1 MERGVEEGREE
12 DDNEKDEREVGT
24 DRGRKTYLR
33 DPAVAKDCSM
43 LQYIIAEGL
52 VKREDGD
59 AREGGQ
65 KGDLAGQGE
74 GKEGREY
81 LGDAE
86 IDNELDVIN
95 GQGGFGDVGGDDD
108 LGSSGRGL
116 EDFVLRAA
124 GKERE
129 TMKEVEK

>member
-1 MERGVEEGREE
+1 
-12 DDNEKDEREVGT
+12 
-24 DRGRKTYLR
+24 
-33 DPAVAKDCSM
+33 M

-52 VKREDGD
+52 VKREEGD
-59 AREGGQ
+59 AREDGQ
-65 KGDLAGQGE
+65 KGDLTGQGE
-74 GKEGREY
+74 GKERRGY

-95 GQGGFGDVGGDDD
+95 GQGSFGDVGGDDD

-124 GKERE
+124 GKERG